1 MDFLID
7 IIVPVYNVGE
17 YLPTFFDSLL
27 KQTFQSFKL
36 IVVYDESNDNSLEIL
51 KEYQETF
58 KSRMVIIY
66 SKERKGLGNARNVA
80 LDSGLIT
87 AKYFSFLD
95 PDDYILPNFYE
106 SLVDSIT
113 KHHSDIAFVGFERRN
128 IETGKTLSIDMV
140 HNPEV
145 INQPSSNP
153 TSIYLNTAVWNKL
166 YLTSRF
172 SDIRFDAIQRSE
184 DTTYFVRT
192 ISRAEVISFVNEPLY
207 VYSIRSTSLAQSFE
221 LHHLQ
226 EILDS
231 IKLLND
237 EINVKEHYNFVCGLL
252 FLRICIGANIRIYSY
267 NKKNYKE
274 ARRTILR
281 FMNKTFPKWYKT
293 KFISF
298 NSSRK
303 NGKKAFALFLLKK
316 LYRLNMAKPFFRH
329 YVKKS
334 KDKEIHW

>member
-17 YLPTFFDSLL
+17 YLPTFFESINQ
-27 KQTFQSFKL
+27 QTFQDFKL
-36 IVVYDESNDNSLEIL
+36 IVVYDDSDDNSLEIL
-51 KEYQETF
+51 NQYQEVF
-58 KSRMVIIY
+58 KERMVIIH

-80 LDSGLIT
+80 LDSGYIT

-106 SLVDSIT
+106 SLVASIT
-113 KHHSDIAFVGFERRN
+113 KNNADIAFVGFERRN
-128 IETGKTLSIDMV
+128 IENGKTLSIDMV

-145 INQPSSNP
+145 INKPYDNA

-166 YLTSRF
+166 YLTSKF
-172 SDIRFDAIQRSE
+172 IDIRFDAIQRSE

-192 ISRAEVISFVNEPLY
+192 ITRAEVISFVNEPLY
-207 VYSIRSTSLAQSFE
+207 IYSIRSTSLAQSFE
-221 LHHLQ
+221 LNHLQ

-231 IKLLND
+231 IKVLNN
-237 EINVKEHYNFVCGLL
+237 EINVKGYYNFVCGLL
-252 FLRICIGANIRIYSY
+252 FLRICIGATMRIYSY
-267 NKKNYKE
+267 NKKNYKL
-274 ARRTILR
+274 ARKTALR
-281 FMNKTFPKWYKT
+281 FMNETFPKWYKT

-316 LYRLNMAKPFFRH
+316 LYRLNMARPLFRH
-329 YVKKS
+329 YVRKS
-334 KDKEIHW
+334 KNKEIHW